1 MKARLLTRSQLSFY
15 YDIPIRVT
23 TNICEELYKAKLIN
37 YVMLPDDKV
46 GVAPASETD
55 SLTVGNFCNASM
67 QWATMIS
74 SPFLYNISSDT
85 RQNRLLAQQEL

>member
-1 MKARLLTRSQLSFY
+1 
-15 YDIPIRVT
+15 
-23 TNICEELYKAKLIN
+23 
-37 YVMLPDDKV
+37 MLPDDKV

-74 SPFLYNISSDT
+74 SPVSL
-85 RQNRLLAQQEL
+85 